1 MNLKNIANIAK
12 IIFRKNLTSISLTGN
27 VIDVYLKDLDN
38 NEVKRFKNDCNEVL
52 FKQYSISTSFITT
65 KRDFQFSSSSK
76 NTTIGYSFGVN
87 IRRITWYNSR
97 IKIVLFGTIN

>member
-38 NEVKRFKNDCNEVL
+38 NEVKRFKNDCNEL
-52 FKQYSISTSFITT
+52 FDEELVINVKSSI
-65 KRDFQFSSSSK
+65 
-76 NTTIGYSFGVN
+76 
-87 IRRITWYNSR
+87 
-97 IKIVLFGTIN
+97 